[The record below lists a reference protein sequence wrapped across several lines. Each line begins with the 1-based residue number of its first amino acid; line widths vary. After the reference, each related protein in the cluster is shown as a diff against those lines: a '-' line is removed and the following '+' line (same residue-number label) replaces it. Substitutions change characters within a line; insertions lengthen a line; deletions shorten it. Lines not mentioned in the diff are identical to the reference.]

1 MSTADALDRM
11 VSDLEWLFSNS
22 GSVTRDISALIGRIE
37 SENESLKESNENL
50 RERNDK
56 LVEIVK
62 GLMWC
67 LSKDAD
73 ARECTLYDSD
83 EPYRCKLERMLSEA
97 GVEVD
102 Q

>member
-1 MSTADALDRM
+1 MSTADTLDRLL
-11 VSDLEWLFSNS
+11 SDLEWLFANSN
-22 GSVTRDISALIGRIE
+22 SVTRDISALIGKIE
-37 SENESLKESNENL
+37 SENESLKESNVNL
-50 RERNDK
+50 RKRNDK

-67 LSKDAD
+67 LSNDAD

-83 EPYRCKLERMLSEA
+83 EPYRCKLERMLGEA
-97 GVEVD
+97 GVEVE